1 MKTLTGRTLT
11 WPQRA
16 QEAMRATA
24 AADARVSYTEWLD
37 AVRWAAKVNG
47 AKAWTA
53 SGLAR
58 ANKEYRDVGV
68 DRQPYILQRKAGEIV
83 NPMTGEIVTG
93 CLTVGK
99 LARKLGITTAKLT
112 DQMVRKGLVQRV
124 LSYREV
130 PMVCER
136 SFRKPDYHLTPDP
149 LPSAVEAGLLIPI
162 KGRWNAERSG
172 PIRTMILVTPKGQK
186 LLSSSQLAKDTPRK
200 KVDVQREAIHRLYR
214 DGRSPTAIADLT
226 GIPRRTIFRRL
237 ADIRLVA

>member
-1 MKTLTGRTLT
+1 MKTFTGRTLT
-11 WPQRA
+11 WPHRA
-16 QEAMRATA
+16 HEAMQATV
-24 AADARVSYTEWLD
+24 AADVRASYTEWLD
-37 AVRWAAKVNG
+37 AVRLTAKANG
-47 AKAWTA
+47 GKAWTA

-68 DRQPYILQRKAGEIV
+68 DRQPYIMHRKAGEMV
-83 NPMTGEIVTG
+83 NPITGEIVTG
-93 CLTVGK
+93 CMTVGK
-99 LARKLGITTAKLT
+99 LAGKLGITTAKLA
-112 DQMVRKGLVQRV
+112 DQMVRKRLVQRV

-172 PIRTMILVTPKGQK
+172 PIRTMILVTPKCQK
-186 LLSSSQLAKDTPRK
+186 LLTSSQLAKDKPRK
-200 KVDVQREAIHRLYR
+200 RLDVQREAIHRLYR
-214 DGRSPTAIADLT
+214 DGRSPTDIAGLT
-226 GIPRRTIFRRL
+226 GIPRRTVFRRL